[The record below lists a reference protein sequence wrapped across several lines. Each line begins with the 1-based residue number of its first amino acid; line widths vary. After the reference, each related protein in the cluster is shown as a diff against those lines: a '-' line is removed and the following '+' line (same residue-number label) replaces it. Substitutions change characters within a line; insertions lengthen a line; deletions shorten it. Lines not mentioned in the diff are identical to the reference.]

1 MSANRFHKL
10 ISLVFAML
18 YCVVGLM
25 GESLHYFRA
34 ESPVSWSGSQRVEVA
49 GYYHL
54 HVNDLQAH
62 FHPYVRYSPKTGFEL
77 VRVIPKASTGP
88 HERAFSDF
96 DQRHTDHTSPLLGLI
111 AKLKLSPFVGPTSL
125 AAADALIAP
134 AHEPAFLP
142 AIDIAVHIA
151 PRGPPAKNA

>member
-1 MSANRFHKL
+1 MSASRFHKA
-10 ISLVFAML
+10 ISISFALL
-18 YCVVGLM
+18 YSVVGLM

-34 ESPVSWSGSQRVEVA
+34 ESPIQWNGSQRVEVA

-77 VRVIPKASTGP
+77 VRVMPKSCKGP
-88 HERAFSDF
+88 HERAFTDF

-111 AKLKLSPFVGPTSL
+111 AKLKLSPLVGHTSL
-125 AAADALIAP
+125 AAVFELVTP
-134 AHEPAFLP
+134 TYESVSLHAFE
-142 AIDIAVHIA
+142 IAVQIA
-151 PRGPPAKNA
+151 PRGPPANFA